1 MDKIWNYFGYLMD
14 KLWIVV
20 EMTNGNNLD
29 VKWKYYG
36 NIMERKWKFH
46 DYFEFAIPNYV
57 ECRYIESRYTCF
69 YSFQYSYM

>member
-1 MDKIWNYFGYLMD
+1 
-14 KLWIVV
+14 
-20 EMTNGNNLD
+20 MTNGNNLD
-29 VKWKYYG
+29 TKWKYYG

>member
-1 MDKIWNYFGYLMD
+1 MD

-20 EMTNGNNLD
+20 EMTNGIILD

-46 DYFEFAIPNYV
+46 DYFGFAIPNYV
-57 ECRYIESRYTCF
+57 ECRYIEGRYISF
-69 YSFQYSYM
+69 YGS